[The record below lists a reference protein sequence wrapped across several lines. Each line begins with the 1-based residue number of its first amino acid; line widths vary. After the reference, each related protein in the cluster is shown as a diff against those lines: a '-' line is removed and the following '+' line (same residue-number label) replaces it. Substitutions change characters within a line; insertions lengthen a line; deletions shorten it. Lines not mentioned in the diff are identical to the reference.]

1 MAYKTHPAII
11 EATGFLYESISLS
24 TSIYNTLDAASTVWN
39 NIRYFSGNS
48 QSYFDDML
56 MLGASAKN
64 GTLAF
69 NDFSVRMGKLGAFMI
84 GLSAFADVMDSIN
97 RGVSGEGVFVGAA
110 LTVAKDVALF
120 YAGKGIIYITT
131 AIGGAFGG
139 VGAPIGFVVGLV
151 IVLLID
157 LFVNPI
163 LSDEIDKIAK

>member
-11 EATGFLYESISLS
+11 EATGFLSDGISLS
-24 TSIYNTLDAASTVWN
+24 TSIYNTLDTASIIWN
-39 NIRYFSGNS
+39 NIRYFSGNR

-69 NDFSVRMGKLGAFMI
+69 NDFSGRMGKLGVFMI
-84 GLSAFADVMDSIN
+84 GLNAFVDVMDSIS
-97 RGVSGEGVFVGAA
+97 RGVSSEGVVVGAA
-110 LTVAKDVALF
+110 LTIAKDVALF

-139 VGAPIGFVVGLV
+139 VGAVAGFLIGLA
-151 IVLLID
+151 IVLIID
-157 LFVNPI
+157 FTVNEWI
-163 LSDEIDKIAK
+163 ANWIDQIAK